1 MIKKEIGEESSSEPT
16 VLQIK
21 KEVGDSSEPA
31 SQQQPVTVNESLC
44 WYDLEPEDTDDELEI
59 SGGGALFGP
68 PNIMS
73 RPSSPA
79 VDIVQPIPVRPRP
92 GQSITLSDLDG
103 LRLVDKENTN
113 TVDGSRKEEGKRTKA
128 EQREQG
134 LLSLSGSLGVTP
146 SPLKERNH
154 NSLTQ
159 VS

>member
-1 MIKKEIGEESSSEPT
+1 
-16 VLQIK
+16 
-21 KEVGDSSEPA
+21 
-31 SQQQPVTVNESLC
+31 
-44 WYDLEPEDTDDELEI
+44 
-59 SGGGALFGP
+59 
-68 PNIMS
+68 
-73 RPSSPA
+73 